1 MFFES
6 FLLNLGVLLI
16 LIVALLF
23 DYATKFFSY
32 WYIRHISYKT
42 AIPCFGSD
50 YHRVLGLRNTTDEVK
65 KLYNKHPS
73 DRFYGCVKSRIPDLI
88 VKDPDVIEKMLCTDF
103 ASFHCRGLGLDKSRD
118 VCLRNNLFYAEGEKW
133 TVMREALES
142 LLKSIPYDIEDSL
155 HDCLSGIN
163 GDTNVQ
169 QFLADILDGT
179 FEFLLL
185 NKDLSR
191 NDRAVIRNARSV
203 VQKPTLAAKFK
214 TYLQNIFPSLYSLY
228 GFTTL
233 PEEAVNKEVLQKSN
247 LMKEVKRIRSEF
259 LLDVKEKHSKRKIDS
274 DIDFAFSILAL
285 FITEGYIPCLNVL
298 TAMFFELAKHPEIQK
313 KIRCGNGESCEAYLD
328 KVVKETL
335 RLHPAYSV
343 VSRRCVKMYKFP
355 DELLLDK
362 GVTVTIPIEAIHR
375 DIRFYEKPE
384 VFNPDRFDDGNKRHT
399 HAYLPFGAGPRKCV
413 KTYLRASSEVYQDK
427 FY

>member
-1 MFFES
+1 M
-6 FLLNLGVLLI
+6 
-16 LIVALLF
+16 
-23 DYATKFFSY
+23 
-32 WYIRHISYKT
+32 
-42 AIPCFGSD
+42 
-50 YHRVLGLRNTTDEVK
+50 RNTTDEVN
-65 KLYNKHPS
+65 KLYSKHPGE
-73 DRFYGCVKSRIPDLI
+73 RFYGCIKSRIPDLI

-103 ASFHCRGLGLDKSRD
+103 ASFHCRGLALDKSRD

-142 LLKSIPYDIEDSL
+142 LLKSMPYDIEDSL
-155 HDCLSGIN
+155 HDCLPGIN

-191 NDRAVIRNARSV
+191 DERVVIRNVRSV
-203 VQKPTLAAKFK
+203 VQKPTVAAKFK
-214 TYLQNIFPSLYSLY
+214 TYLKNIFPSLYSLY

-233 PEEAVNKEVLQKSN
+233 PEEAVNKEVLEKSN
-247 LMKEVKRIRSEF
+247 LMKEVKRLRSEF
-259 LLDVKEKHSKRKIDS
+259 QLDVKGKHSKRKSDS
-274 DIDFAFSILAL
+274 DIDVAISILGL

-313 KIRCGNGESCEAYLD
+313 KIRCGTGESCEAYLD

-343 VSRRCVKMYKFP
+343 ASRRCVKMYKFP
-355 DELLLDK
+355 DELVIDK
-362 GVTVTIPIEAIHR
+362 GVTITVPIEAIHR
-375 DIRFYEKPE
+375 DVRFYEKPE
-384 VFNPDRFDDGNKRHT
+384 VFNPDRFDDGNSRHNYT
-399 HAYLPFGAGPRKCV
+399 YLPFGAGPRKCV
-413 KTYLRASSEVYQDK
+413 GK
-427 FY
+427 F